1 MRNTSITMLAIA
13 AMVLAFAA
21 STAAQQNQGAAPTQG
36 RGVAPGPGR
45 GARPQGPPGP
55 VPRLPDGHPDLT
67 GIWNG
72 FVGGGTRGADAPNML
87 PWATKVVADRRASEG
102 AEDFE
107 ARCLPG
113 GPPRAAPYH
122 TALLSTPNLVLMLF
136 EGNTHMY
143 RQFFN
148 DGTEHP
154 KDLKP
159 TFYGD
164 SRAHWDGDT
173 LVVDTVSFFE
183 KSWYDFAGTPHTKAM
198 HLVETFH
205 RRDYGNMDMQV
216 TIEDPGVLT
225 KPWVI
230 NRNTTLETGFEMT
243 EYVCNENNQD
253 PQHLDATLTNAPPDA
268 AKKNQNKL
276 KGVPPVH
283 ARKSPAP
290 PSGPTPHTQDGKVD
304 FSGVWIPASI
314 LLPGDPSY
322 QPWAKKIYDERRAN
336 KGKDD
341 PERVC
346 LPNGAVRLNPLPYKI
361 VQRPDTVALLWEGNT
376 HSYRRFFMDGR
387 AHNLEIEPESWTG
400 QSIGKWESDTLVVDT
415 VGFNDKTWLDATG
428 KPHSDAMH
436 LTERYRRPDLG
447 HLNVELTIEDA
458 KALTKPYTFTRV
470 FTLAPGWE
478 LQEYVCQAI
487 LDEVY

>member
-1 MRNTSITMLAIA
+1 MRTTTARLAVIA
-13 AMVLAFAA
+13 ATLLACAEFLMAQAPQAPQA
-21 STAAQQNQGAAPTQG
+21 SGAAPTPQ
-36 RGVAPGPGR
+36 GR
-45 GARPQGPPGP
+45 GARPPGPPGP
-55 VPRLPDGHPDLT
+55 LPRLTDGHPDLT

-72 FVGGGTRGADAPNML
+72 FAGGARGADAPNML
-87 PWATKVVADRRASEG
+87 PWATKVVADRRASQG

-122 TALLSTPNLVLMLF
+122 TALFSTPNLVLMLF

-143 RQFFN
+143 RQFFV
-148 DGTEHP
+148 DGTDHP
-154 KDLKP
+154 KNLKP

-164 SRAHWDGDT
+164 SRAHWEGDT

-183 KSWYDFAGTPHTKAM
+183 KSWYDFAGTPHTKEM
-198 HLVETFH
+198 HLVEKFH
-205 RRDYGNMDMQV
+205 RSDFGNMDMQV

-225 KPWVI
+225 KAWVL
-230 NRNTTLETGFEMT
+230 NRTTTLEVGFEMT

-253 PQHLDATLTNAPPDA
+253 VAHLDATLNPASSGA
-268 AKKNQNKL
+268 AAGQKKPN
-276 KGVPPVH
+276 GVPPVQ
-283 ARKSPAP
+283 ARKAPAP
-290 PSGPTPHTQDGKVD
+290 PSGPTPRTQDGKVD
-304 FSGVWIPASI
+304 FAGVWVPGST
-314 LLPGDPSY
+314 LLPSEPSY
-322 QPWAKKIYDERRAN
+322 QPWARKLYAERKAN

-346 LPNGAVRLNPLPYKI
+346 LPNGAVRINPLPYKI
-361 VQRPDTVALLWEGNT
+361 VQRPETLALLWEGNT
-376 HSYRRFFMDGR
+376 HSYRRFFLDGR
-387 AHNLEIEPESWTG
+387 AHNLDIEPESWTG
-400 QSIGKWESDTLVVDT
+400 QSIGKWEGDALVVDT
-415 VGFNDKTWLDATG
+415 TGFNDKTWLDATG

-447 HLNVELTIEDA
+447 HLNIDLTIEDA
-458 KALTKPYTFTRV
+458 KALTAPYSFTRV

-487 LDEVY
+487 LDGVY

>member
-1 MRNTSITMLAIA
+1 
-13 AMVLAFAA
+13 V
-21 STAAQQNQGAAPTQG
+21 AAQQAPGAAAPQG
-36 RGVAPGPGR
+36 RGAPPGR

-72 FVGGGTRGADAPNML
+72 FASVGGVARGGDAPNML
-87 PWATKVVADRRASEG
+87 PWASKVVADRRANQG

-122 TALLSTPNLVLMLF
+122 TALFSTPNLVLMLF

-143 RQFFN
+143 RQFFV
-148 DGTEHP
+148 DGSTHP
-154 KDLKP
+154 QGLKP

-173 LVVDTVSFFE
+173 LVVDTISFFE
-183 KSWYDFAGTPHTKAM
+183 KSWYDFSGTPHTKQM
-198 HLVETFH
+198 HLIEKFH
-205 RRDYGNMDMQV
+205 RRDYGNMDMEV

-230 NRNTTLETGFEMT
+230 NRTTTLEVGFEMT

-253 PQHLDATLTNAPPDA
+253 PEHLDATLSSPPA
-268 AKKNQNKL
+268 ATAGKQEPNKV
-276 KGVPPVH
+276 KSVPPVQ
-283 ARKSPAP
+283 ARKPPAP
-290 PSGPTPHTQDGKVD
+290 PSGPAPRTQDGKAD
-304 FSGVWIPASI
+304 FSGVWVPTST

-322 QPWAKKIYDERRAN
+322 QPWAKKIYDERKAN
-336 KGKDD
+336 RGKDD

-346 LPNGAVRLNPLPYKI
+346 LPNGAVRINPLPYKI
-361 VQRPDTVALLWEGNT
+361 VQRPDTIALLWEGNT
-376 HSYRRFFMDGR
+376 HSYRRFFLDGR
-387 AHNLEIEPESWTG
+387 AHNLDIEPESWTG
-400 QSIGKWESDTLVVDT
+400 QSIGKWENDTLVVDT

-447 HLNVELTIEDA
+447 HLNVELTIEDT

-487 LDEVY
+487 LDGVY